1 MKYDINK
8 RMNVTAIF
16 AIAILL
22 PSLTKNQY
30 IQYLTPVL
38 LMLVKDYFLGFH
50 SLMLPIYSCLI
61 FFVILSK
68 YLNNDILTTFT
79 GVFIWHLVINFF
91 VWYIY
96 GGNLINTY
104 IMAIPFDFN
113 LLVSTLIGVVIGRL
127 CLNYFYPYSLYSY
140 RSKH

>member
-8 RMNVTAIF
+8 RMNITPIF

-22 PSLTKNQY
+22 PSISKNHY
-30 IQYLTPVL
+30 IQYLIPIF

-50 SLMLPIYSCLI
+50 SLMLPIYACLI

-68 YLNNDILTTFT
+68 YLRNDILTTFV
-79 GVFIWHLVINFF
+79 GVFIWHLVINYF
-91 VWYIY
+91 VWYVY

-113 LLVSTLIGVVIGRL
+113 LLVSTLTCVILGKL
-127 CLNYFYPYSLYSY
+127 CLGYYYRYYSY
-140 RSKH
+140 

>member
-1 MKYDINK
+1 
-8 RMNVTAIF
+8 MNITPIF

-22 PSLTKNQY
+22 PTISKNHY
-30 IQYLTPVL
+30 IQYLIPIF

-50 SLMLPIYSCLI
+50 SLMLPIYACLI

-68 YLNNDILTTFT
+68 YLRNDILTTFV
-79 GVFIWHLVINFF
+79 GVFIWHLVINYF
-91 VWYIY
+91 VWYVY

-113 LLVSTLIGVVIGRL
+113 LLVSTLLCVVIGKL
-127 CLNYFYPYSLYSY
+127 CLKYFYQYSLYSY
-140 RSKH
+140 R